1 MPSSARSPPGRR
13 GRAAGR
19 TAARGAFYRPD
30 QRRRRSSI
38 RPAPPGTREQPVP
51 SRCSDRLLSGHE
63 RRAARD
69 RGPTRGRR
77 GADGA
82 VPPGTGDASRAHDS
96 GRCRLM
102 PIAITPIAQ
111 GLRERK
117 KQKTR
122 ESIQREAMRLIE
134 KQGYDQTTI
143 EQIAAAVEI
152 SPSTFFNYF
161 PSKEDVVLY
170 DAYDPVLA
178 KLMLERPADEPLSI
192 SFRRVLEEMGGIFD
206 RDRSIILAR
215 GRLWFEVPALRA
227 RLFEELEKAQVFMT
241 AQIAQRSG
249 REVDDFETRVAV
261 MVMVAAAMEAM
272 REWMRRDGKG
282 SFFALINQALE
293 LVAVGS
299 RLDEI
304 SRPP

>member
-1 MPSSARSPPGRR
+1 
-13 GRAAGR
+13 
-19 TAARGAFYRPD
+19 
-30 QRRRRSSI
+30 
-38 RPAPPGTREQPVP
+38 VP
-51 SRCSDRLLSGHE
+51 E
-63 RRAARD
+63 
-69 RGPTRGRR
+69 T
-77 GADGA
+77 
-82 VPPGTGDASRAHDS
+82 
-96 GRCRLM
+96 
-102 PIAITPIAQ
+102 ITPIAQ

-227 RLFEELEKAQVFMT
+227 RLFEELEKAQVL
-241 AQIAQRSG
+241 ISGLIGQRSG
-249 REVDDFETRVAV
+249 RDPDDFETRIIVT
-261 MVMVAAAMEAM
+261 VMVAAALEAM
-272 REWMRRDGKG
+272 REWLRRDGKG
-282 SFFALINQALE
+282 SFVPLVNQALDIVE
-293 LVAVGS
+293 AGA

-304 SRPP
+304 ASPKPIG